1 MPYIETKTTV
11 KLDDELMRALKEAY
25 ADAITLIPGKSEQWL
40 MLGFEDGKRM
50 AFRGDM
56 QTDCAMLEV
65 DIFGSA
71 SDSAYDALTERL
83 CQVVSRVLGIS
94 PDRIYVKYR
103 ECDRWGYNGFNF

>member
-11 KLDDELMRALKEAY
+11 KLTDKTARALKEAF

-40 MLGFEDGKRM
+40 MLGFDDGKKM

-56 QTDCAMLEV
+56 DSDCAMLEV
-65 DIFGSA
+65 DIFGA
-71 SDSAYDALTERL
+71 AAESAYDALTERL
-83 CQVVSRVLGIS
+83 CSVVSEILGIS
-94 PDRIYVKYR
+94 SDRIYVKYR

>member
-11 KLDDELMRALKEAY
+11 KLTEGTAKALKEAF
-25 ADAITLIPGKSEQWL
+25 ADAIALIPGKSEEWL
-40 MLGFEDGKRM
+40 MLGFEDGKKM

-56 QTDCAMLEV
+56 DTDCAMLEV

-71 SDSAYDALTERL
+71 RDSAYDALTERL
-83 CQVVSRVLGIS
+83 CNVVSDILGV
-94 PDRIYVKYR
+94 PKDRIYVKYR

>member
-11 KLDDELMRALKEAY
+11 KLNDEITRALKEAY

-40 MLGFEDGKRM
+40 MLGFDDGKRM

-56 QTDCAMLEV
+56 ESDCAILEV
-65 DIFGSA
+65 DIFGA
-71 SDSAYDALTERL
+71 AADSAYDALTERL
-83 CQVVSRVLGIS
+83 CKVVSELLDIS
-94 PDRIYVKYR
+94 PDRIYIKYR